1 MRTLYAASLVA
12 LLSLG
17 ARATFG
23 LFMQPMGLENGW
35 GRDVFSLAF
44 AIQNL
49 CWGAGAIFMGVLA
62 DRYGSG
68 RTIAASAMLY
78 VVGLIGMYFSH
89 TELQLYLTAGLLVGI
104 GQAGTTFPVI
114 LPVVARAVPAD
125 YRSTAMGLA
134 SAGGMLGQFLIVPGT
149 QAVISTADWHGAL
162 WMLSILM
169 ALAIPLTVFLK
180 GRPATPAGTLSL
192 GGAVRQALGDRSFHL
207 LFWSYFVCGFH
218 TAFITLHLPA
228 FLTDSGLNA
237 GHGATALALIGLF
250 NIFGCYG
257 AGKLGERHSKKTI
270 LAWVYFMR
278 VFGIIW
284 LMILPTS
291 PWVVYVFASW
301 MGLFWL
307 GTVPLTLG
315 LVGHIYG
322 LRYAATLSGIAFM
335 GHQIGSFVGVWWGG
349 YAYQTTGSY
358 TIVWTVSI
366 ALGLIAA
373 VLCLPIRERP
383 LGSPVAAS
391 G

>member
-180 GRPATPAGTLSL
+180 GRPATPAGT
-192 GGAVRQALGDRSFHL
+192 VTVKYRS
-207 LFWSYFVCGFH
+207 SS
-218 TAFITLHLPA
+218 T
-228 FLTDSGLNA
+228 
-237 GHGATALALIGLF
+237 
-250 NIFGCYG
+250 
-257 AGKLGERHSKKTI
+257 R
-270 LAWVYFMR
+270 
-278 VFGIIW
+278 
-284 LMILPTS
+284 
-291 PWVVYVFASW
+291 
-301 MGLFWL
+301 
-307 GTVPLTLG
+307 
-315 LVGHIYG
+315 
-322 LRYAATLSGIAFM
+322 
-335 GHQIGSFVGVWWGG
+335 
-349 YAYQTTGSY
+349 
-358 TIVWTVSI
+358 
-366 ALGLIAA
+366 
-373 VLCLPIRERP
+373 
-383 LGSPVAAS
+383 
-391 G
+391 